1 MAQVHDKINSLISD
15 YMKLMKEAIGRKI
28 SESGNILEVQNFVQ
42 EYPILVLKEG
52 DYSKRKRV
60 KTNVP
65 LYEKCLAKCA
75 NGDQCSRRKNKDV
88 DYCGTHIKGCPHGVV
103 SNSDANG
110 KNSPNVNNETGSYGA
125 AMANGTGEGTGQGSG
140 MIKKQIHVW
149 LEDING
155 IMYWIND
162 DGSVYDTG
170 DIMNSLENPRIIA
183 KYEKK
188 IEGDN
193 EVYKIIGEVH

>member
-1 MAQVHDKINSLISD
+1 MAQVQDKVNSLISD

-28 SESGNILEVQNFVQ
+28 SETGSISEVQNFIQ
-42 EYPILVLKEG
+42 EYPILVLKEA

-75 NGDQCSRRKNKDV
+75 NGDQCSRRKNKGV

-103 SNSDANG
+103 SNSD
-110 KNSPNVNNETGSYGA
+110 VNTNDSASVTNEG
-125 AMANGTGEGTGQGSG
+125 GSG
-140 MIKKQIHVW
+140 GVFTTSGASEGIGMVKKQIHVW

-162 DGSVYDTG
+162 SGSVYDTG
-170 DIMNSLENPRIIA
+170 DIMNSVENPRIIA

>member
-1 MAQVHDKINSLISD
+1 MAHVQDKINSLISD

-28 SESGNILEVQNFVQ
+28 SETGSISEVQNFIQ

-103 SNSDANG
+103 SNTNKKDSASVSND
-110 KNSPNVNNETGSYGA
+110 TGSEGPSIE
-125 AMANGTGEGTGQGSG
+125 NGTGQGTGSG
-140 MIKKQIHVW
+140 MVKKQIHVW

-162 DGSVYDTG
+162 TGSVYDTG
-170 DIMNSLENPRIIA
+170 DIMNSVENPRIIA

>member
-1 MAQVHDKINSLISD
+1 MAQVQDKVNSLIRD

-28 SESGNILEVQNFVQ
+28 SETGSISEVQNFIQ
-42 EYPILVLKEG
+42 EYPILVLKEA

-103 SNSDANG
+103 SNSDVITKDSASVTTESG
-110 KNSPNVNNETGSYGA
+110 SGGAFMTTGTS
-125 AMANGTGEGTGQGSG
+125 EGSG
-140 MIKKQIHVW
+140 MVKKQIHVW

-162 DGSVYDTG
+162 TGSVYDTG
-170 DIMNSLENPRIIA
+170 DIMNSVENPRIIA

>member
-1 MAQVHDKINSLISD
+1 MAQVQDKINSLISD

-28 SESGNILEVQNFVQ
+28 SETGSISEVQNFIQ

-52 DYSKRKRV
+52 DYTKRKRV

-65 LYEKCLAKCA
+65 LYEKCMAKCA

-103 SNSDANG
+103 ANSD
-110 KNSPNVNNETGSYGA
+110 VNTKDSASITIESGSGGA
-125 AMANGTGEGTGQGSG
+125 FMTSGISEGTC
-140 MIKKQIHVW
+140 MVKKQIHVW

-162 DGSVYDTG
+162 TGSVYDTG
-170 DIMNSLENPRIIA
+170 DIMNSVENPRIIA

-188 IEGDN
+188 IEGNN

>member
-1 MAQVHDKINSLISD
+1 MAQVQDKINSLISD

-28 SESGNILEVQNFVQ
+28 SDTGSISEVQNFIQ

-103 SNSDANG
+103 SNSDTTTKHSASVTTESGLGGSSMLNG
-110 KNSPNVNNETGSYGA
+110 SGP
-125 AMANGTGEGTGQGSG
+125 GSG
-140 MIKKQIHVW
+140 MVKKQIHVW

-162 DGSVYDTG
+162 AGSVYDTG
-170 DIMNSLENPRIIA
+170 DIMNSVENPRIIA
-183 KYEKK
+183 NYEKK

-193 EVYKIIGEVH
+193 EVYKIIGEVR